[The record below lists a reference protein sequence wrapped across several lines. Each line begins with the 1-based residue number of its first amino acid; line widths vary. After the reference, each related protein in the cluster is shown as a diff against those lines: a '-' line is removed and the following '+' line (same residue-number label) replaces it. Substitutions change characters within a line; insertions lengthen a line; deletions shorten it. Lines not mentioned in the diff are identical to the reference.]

1 MRKRYKDDPE
11 YQSDVL
17 DGLLTSNARLAELTE
32 KHDAKIEANGEKVKQ
47 LDSDVSVLKF
57 RVGELEKSSGYGQ
70 KLLGMACVIAGL
82 YFLIVDHD
90 TGFSRREEVFVAL
103 IAIVFGLYQ
112 CSPNKEQ
119 TIRNFS
125 EVIGIAGTFKT
136 LTQSPNKGNDND
148 STEKPSPMN

>member
-57 RVGELEKSSGYGQ
+57 RVGELEKSSEIAWN
-70 KLLGMACVIAGL
+70 GMCNSRVI
-82 YFLIVDHD
+82 
-90 TGFSRREEVFVAL
+90 FS
-103 IAIVFGLYQ
+103 Y
-112 CSPNKEQ
+112 C
-119 TIRNFS
+119 
-125 EVIGIAGTFKT
+125 
-136 LTQSPNKGNDND
+136 
-148 STEKPSPMN
+148 

>member
-1 MRKRYKDDPE
+1 
-11 YQSDVL
+11 
-17 DGLLTSNARLAELTE
+17 
-32 KHDAKIEANGEKVKQ
+32 
-47 LDSDVSVLKF
+47 
-57 RVGELEKSSGYGQ
+57 
-70 KLLGMACVIAGL
+70 MACVIAGL

-119 TIRNFS
+119 TIRNLS